1 MANLHHRPI
10 KQFKLDGSIHDESA
24 IARLRLEYIRLLTT
38 EMRLNGYAIRLDID
52 PDFTI
57 EYNSTKE
64 NFYFYLS
71 MYGTYVGTRKSEWI
85 IGIDGIEV
93 LGTPQSKS
101 KESLQDQESQL
112 NQK

>member
-57 EYNSTKE
+57 EYVESTETFRFK
-64 NFYFYLS
+64 LS
-71 MYGTYVGTRKSEWI
+71 VYGTYVGRRKSECT
-85 IGIDGIEV
+85 IGIDGTQV
-93 LGTPQSKS
+93 LTVKNKS
-101 KESLQDQESQL
+101 KEPSLGQESPS